1 MIEFQVL
8 EVYTWR
14 INDFLYKKKLA
25 AFREFYVN
33 VTFCETFP
41 KTFQVVKEQTPTKG
55 EFSPYWM
62 R

>member
-33 VTFCETFP
+33 VTFRETFM

-55 EFSPYWM
+55 EFSLYWM

>member
-33 VTFCETFP
+33 VTFCETFT
-41 KTFQVVKEQTPTKG
+41 KTFQVVKEKALTKR